1 MSGAEQVKVITVIK
15 KVKTK
20 GAPAY
25 LVSFG
30 DMMTLILCFFILLVA
45 MAKERDFG
53 LMARG
58 IGSFVVQ
65 VKSMGL
71 TGVLDGHEKQEIFD
85 QMRRRFNL
93 PPEDDPERRAV
104 HEEAAL
110 SELVRAEDLENLK
123 PHDEVRQ
130 PRIASFK
137 SDSDILDAA
146 SRKYIDALVD
156 TLRPRGEQTLSLE
169 GHSTD
174 AGPKFQGDDSRLA
187 HARANAVLE
196 YLVDEHGFDRTRV
209 RAKAWFAEVT
219 VNELAASGVDARLI
233 IPATAR

>member
-1 MSGAEQVKVITVIK
+1 MPAAEAIKVTTKIR

-45 MAKERDFG
+45 MAEERDFG

-71 TGVLDGHEKQEIFD
+71 TGVLDGHERQEIFD
-85 QMRRRFNL
+85 QVRRRFNL

-104 HEEAAL
+104 HEESAL
-110 SELVRAEDLENLK
+110 AELVRAEDLERLQ

-130 PRIASFK
+130 PRLASFNR
-137 SDSDILDAA
+137 DSDVLSEA
-146 SRKYIDALVD
+146 SRNYIDALVD

-169 GHSTD
+169 GHATD
-174 AGPKFQGDDSRLA
+174 AGFQFQEDNSRLA
-187 HARANAVLE
+187 HARARAVFT
-196 YLVDEHGFDRTRV
+196 YLVNEHGFDPDRI
-209 RAKAWFAEVT
+209 RAKAWLAEVE
-219 VNELAASGVDARLI
+219 VGELAVSSVDARLI

>member
-1 MSGAEQVKVITVIK
+1 MSEEPSGKVKVVIK

-45 MAKERDFG
+45 MSKERNYG

-58 IGSFVVQ
+58 IGSFVIQ
-65 VKSMGL
+65 IKSMGL
-71 TGVLDGHEKQEIFD
+71 TGILDAHEKQAIFS

-93 PPEDDPERRAV
+93 PPEDDPERRAA

-110 SELVRAEDLENLK
+110 SEMVRAEDIEKLK

-130 PRIASFK
+130 PRIASFEA
-137 SDSDILDAA
+137 DSDAQTPA
-146 SRKYIDALVD
+146 SKRYIDALVD

-169 GHSTD
+169 GHATD
-174 AGPKFQGDDSRLA
+174 AGPNFQGDNSRLA
-187 HARANAVLE
+187 HARARSVQN
-196 YLVDEHGFDRTRV
+196 YLSREHGFDPNRV
-209 RAKAWFAEVT
+209 RAKAWYAEVT
-219 VNELAASGVDARLI
+219 INELAATGVDARLI
-233 IPATAR
+233 IPSTAR

>member
-1 MSGAEQVKVITVIK
+1 MSGAEPIKVTTVIK

-45 MAKERDFG
+45 MAKERDHG

-71 TGVLDGHEKQEIFD
+71 TGIMDGHEKQEIFE

-93 PPEDDPERRAV
+93 PPEDDPERRAT

-110 SELVRAEDLENLK
+110 SELVRAEDLEK
-123 PHDEVRQ
+123 MEPHDEVRQ
-130 PRIASFK
+130 PRVATCPP
-137 SDSDILDAA
+137 DSAVLDAA
-146 SRKYIDALVD
+146 SRSYIDALVD
-156 TLRPRGEQTLSLE
+156 TLRPRGEQNLSLE
-169 GHSTD
+169 GHATD
-174 AGPKFQGDDSRLA
+174 AGPKFQRDNARLA
-187 HARANAVLE
+187 HARARAVLE
-196 YLVDEHGFDRTRV
+196 YLIDEHGFDPARV
-209 RAKAWFAEVT
+209 RAKAWFSEVT
-219 VNELAASGVDARLI
+219 VNETAASGVDARLI

>member
-1 MSGAEQVKVITVIK
+1 MSDLQDIKVTTVIK

-45 MAKERDFG
+45 MAKERDHG

-93 PPEDDPERRAV
+93 PPEDDPERRAT
-104 HEEAAL
+104 HEQAAL
-110 SELVRAEDLENLK
+110 SELVRAEDIEKLK

-130 PRIASFK
+130 PRIASFQA
-137 SDSDILDAA
+137 DSDILDSA
-146 SRKYIDALVD
+146 SRSYIDALVD
-156 TLRPRGEQTLSLE
+156 TLRPRGEQTLSIE

-174 AGPKFQGDDSRLA
+174 AGSKFRQDNSRLA
-187 HARANAVLE
+187 LARANAVLD
-196 YLVDEHGFDRTRV
+196 YLVDEHGFDRQRV